1 MVQTVKNPPAMQE
14 TWVRSLGQEDPLE
27 KEMATHSSILSWRI
41 PWTEATVHG
50 VAKSWTWL
58 STLFFIVWES
68 PFPTPCVQKYS
79 IPPPPF
85 SSSPPFLKNPS
96 PSSLPM
102 WVQYHQGKT
111 SHKMRNSAARARLGL
126 GCCYQLQES
135 PAPSNLGSTVSF
147 YNSWLTSAPSTPPH
161 QSPPA
166 AGWQVCQMR
175 PWGWTLPFLHC
186 ISLNYQSPAT
196 LGFHTSRWG

>member
-1 MVQTVKNPPAMQE
+1 MGSQRV
-14 TWVRSLGQEDPLE
+14 GHD
-27 KEMATHSSILSWRI
+27 
-41 PWTEATVHG
+41 
-50 VAKSWTWL
+50 
-58 STLFFIVWES
+58 WES

-135 PAPSNLGSTVSF
+135 PAPSNVGSAVSF

-186 ISLNYQSPAT
+186 ISLSYRSPAT
-196 LGFHTSRWG
+196 LTGLSYFLLGLILSLHLLQHAPTVLCPPKNGFCSLSI